1 MKRSIKKR
9 ANRRYLKFIVPL
21 ALVLALGGCGF
32 QPLYGEQAGG
42 GQVVTALSQVVIE
55 QPGERRAQMLRN
67 RIIDRL
73 AGFGGGADSPYRVS
87 LAVEVEKSGAGFLAD
102 NAITRADLRVN
113 AHWLL
118 RRRDNETPLLEE
130 DARTVVSYNVV
141 QSDFANLNA
150 EQDAEARALV
160 LIGERISSRLALY
173 FANEGAAGPTPQTD
187 PAPQ

>member
-1 MKRSIKKR
+1 MKKR
-9 ANRRYLKFIVPL
+9 ANSCCLKLIVPL
-21 ALVLALGGCGF
+21 ALVLGLGGCGF

-42 GQVVTALSQVVIE
+42 GRVVTALSQVVIE

-73 AGFGGGADSPYRVS
+73 AGFGGAADSPYRVS

-102 NAITRADLRVN
+102 NAITRADLRVS

-118 RRRDNETPLLEE
+118 RRRDDDKPLLEE

-150 EQDAEARALV
+150 EQDAEARALA

-173 FANEGAAGPTPQTD
+173 FANEGAPEATPQADTI
-187 PAPQ
+187 PQ